1 MISNLEL
8 QGSHVQAY
16 ILILPNNR
24 AHDRLKTRS
33 GKGNKINEKQGEIDE
48 GSDLAYGQREGST
61 WIGDRVVHKR
71 K

>member
-16 ILILPNNR
+16 KLILPNNR
-24 AHDRLKTRS
+24 AHDCLKTQS
-33 GKGNKINEKQGEIDE
+33 GKINEKQGKIGE
-48 GSDLAYGQREGST
+48 GSDLAYGQRERST

>member
-16 ILILPNNR
+16 KLILPNNR
-24 AHDRLKTRS
+24 AHNCLKTRS
-33 GKGNKINEKQGEIDE
+33 GKINEKQGKIGE
-48 GSDLAYGQREGST
+48 GSDLAYGQRERST
-61 WIGDRVVHKR
+61 WIRDRVVHKR